1 MKKLCPNGG
10 KVCYNSE
17 EHAKEARKNLRWKKR
32 YGDVY
37 ENAKAYRCHYCKKYH
52 LTTTGY

>member
-1 MKKLCPNGG
+1 MIMNKCPNGG

-17 EHAKEARKNLRWKKR
+17 DQAKEARKTLKYKGRTPMGKAK
-32 YGDVY
+32 VY
-37 ENAKAYRCHYCKKYH
+37 QCTNCWKYH